1 MRNFGWKT
9 GMAVGKALLIL
20 LAYQALSSSVV
31 WSQNCDVTGSSCNCS
46 TGWIR
51 FWERCYIF
59 ISNDTTRD
67 KASEACRNYVAKLAM
82 PKTQAMNNFLVDHMT
97 SPMAWLGLSDQGTE
111 GEFKWSDG
119 EKLSSFTSWT
129 AGHPLNSGTDF
140 VKIAKDDG
148 SWYNVG
154 GTETSGYICT
164 KKC

>member
-1 MRNFGWKT
+1 MRNGAIIKT
-9 GMAVGKALLIL
+9 LCEFLL
-20 LAYQALSSSVV
+20 
-31 WSQNCDVTGSSCNCS
+31 DCS

-59 ISNDTTRD
+59 ISNDTTRS

-82 PKTQAMNNFLVDHMT
+82 PKVKAMNNFLVDHMT
-97 SPMAWLGLSDQGTE
+97 SPMAWLGLSDQEIE

-119 EKLSSFTSWT
+119 EKLSSFTPWT
-129 AGHPLNSGTDF
+129 AGHPLNNGTDS

-148 SWYNVG
+148 SWYNVE